1 MIGIDDN
8 RFVMYEG
15 QTNYGHAVWPQPQI
29 SRAKIIEAESDWKN
43 PPHDNDRQCLI
54 FREDTFDPL
63 TRIRRGRLYK
73 PDPQSN
79 PSSWR
84 VQPHPAY
91 DEGRAARDNGG
102 YLNKMLL
109 TYVPFHELSLRPG
122 GGVGTTILLGAG
134 NAATP
139 WTVIGVERNFG
150 GENSVTLRSRSNF
163 GRLPEVD
170 EDHVPA
176 ETRHEILEAISGL
189 SDRAFRESPVS
200 LIDRCGNVAQFVL
213 SRWLKHVHNDAG
225 CLTKDLAAVAA
236 HIENNLKELV
246 ILYSSVKVLARLH
259 ARGKP
264 NVQTEK
270 SVRVPGEADAETS
283 LALVS
288 TILLEI
294 GWGVA

>member
-15 QTNYGHAVWPQPQI
+15 QSTYGHAVWPQPLI
-29 SRAKIIEAESDWKN
+29 SRAKIIVSESDWKN
-43 PPHDNDRQCLI
+43 PPYDNDKQCLV

-73 PDPQSN
+73 PSSELN
-79 PSSWR
+79 PSLWR

-91 DEGRAARDNGG
+91 DEGKAARDNGG
-102 YLNKMLL
+102 YLSKTLL
-109 TYVPFHELSLRPG
+109 TYVPFHELSERLG
-122 GGVGTTILLGAG
+122 GGIGTTILLGAG

-139 WTVIGVERNFG
+139 WTIIGVERTFG
-150 GENSVTLRSRSNF
+150 GENSITLRSRSNF
-163 GRLPEVD
+163 GRLPEVN
-170 EDHVPA
+170 EGEIP
-176 ETRHEILEAISGL
+176 ESTRGEVIESVSAL
-189 SDRAFRESPVS
+189 SDRAFRESPIS
-200 LIDRCGNVAQFVL
+200 LIDRCGNVAQFIL
-213 SRWLKHVHNDAG
+213 SRWLQCTHNDES
-225 CLTKDLAAVAA
+225 CLTKDLAAVAS
-236 HIENNLKELV
+236 HIENKMKDLV

-270 SVRVPGEADAETS
+270 NVRVPGESDAETS

>member
-1 MIGIDDN
+1 MIGIDDS

-15 QTNYGHAVWPQPQI
+15 QSTYGHAVWPQPLI
-29 SRAKIIEAESDWKN
+29 SRAKIIDSESDWKN
-43 PPHDNDRQCLI
+43 PPHDNDKQCLV

-73 PDPQSN
+73 PSPESN

-102 YLNKMLL
+102 YLNKTLL
-109 TYVPFHELSLRPG
+109 TYVPFHELSGRSG
-122 GGVGTTILLGAG
+122 GGIGTTILLGAG

-139 WTVIGVERNFG
+139 WAVIGVERNFG

-163 GRLPEVD
+163 GRLPEVN
-170 EDHVPA
+170 EDKIPA
-176 ETRHEILEAISGL
+176 SARHEIIESVSAL

-200 LIDRCGNVAQFVL
+200 LIDRSGNVAQFVL
-213 SRWLKHVHNDAG
+213 SRWLQYTHNDES
-225 CLTKDLAAVAA
+225 CLTKDLAAVAS
-236 HIENNLKELV
+236 HIENKMKDLV
-246 ILYSSVKVLARLH
+246 ILYSSIKVLARLH
-259 ARGKP
+259 ARGKS

-270 SVRVPGEADAETS
+270 NVRVPGESDAETS